1 MNAWLLVASLLA
13 LGCWGIHTFV
23 GERTV
28 ARPLV
33 AAGDLDA
40 VPKWTQ
46 FYCWHLVT
54 ITLAVMA
61 FGLGYAAFVPSA
73 LDVALLIAALATAF
87 GLFGLVLPR
96 RVGRTYEEMPQGF
109 LLLPIG
115 LLALVGALA

>member
-1 MNAWLLVASLLA
+1 MNTWLFAASLA
-13 LGCWGIHTFV
+13 AACCWGVHTFV

-28 ARPLV
+28 ARPLI
-33 AAGDLDA
+33 ASPGLDA

-61 FGLGYAAFVPSA
+61 LGLGYAAFVPAA
-73 LDVALLIAALATAF
+73 LDVALLIAALAIAF
-87 GLFGLVLPR
+87 GLFGIVLPR
-96 RVGRTYEEMPQGF
+96 RIGRSYAEMPQGF